1 MYERDMEAGPAR
13 NYSVVFSRVL
23 PDRSLEQV
31 TDTAMPATGRYSV
44 RLVPG
49 FTYLATVSYGSCNV
63 EVQEFAVANTSAVPL
78 TKNFYLNYTDTTGV
92 DHSHCLKGRKT
103 YR

>member
-1 MYERDMEAGPAR
+1 MYDHDMASGPAL
-13 NYSVVFSRVL
+13 NYSVVFSRML
-23 PDRSLEQV
+23 PDHSIEQV
-31 TDTAMPATGRYSV
+31 TDTTMPATGRYNV

-49 FTYLATVSYGSCNV
+49 HIYRATLDYGRCNV
-63 EVQEFAVANTSAVPL
+63 EVQEYAVANTGNIPL
-78 TKNFYLNYTDTTGV
+78 VKNFYLNYTDTTGV

>member
-1 MYERDMEAGPAR
+1 MYGYDMEAGPAL
-13 NYSVVFSRVL
+13 NFSVVFSRIL
-23 PDRSLEQV
+23 PDHSLEQV
-31 TDTAMPATGRYSV
+31 TDTTMPATGRYRV

-49 FTYLATVSYGSCNV
+49 YTYRATVAYGSCNV
-63 EVQEFAVANTSAVPL
+63 ETQEFPVATTNGTPL
-78 TKNFYLNYTDTTGV
+78 LKNFYLNYSETTGV